1 MRKFIVIVSNYLLK
15 NCDKS
20 GLLCYWIYFSKYK
33 INVCAV
39 INSLNKLVY
48 LQTMVVYIL
57 LLILQVIANFADW
70 SVVEKLLRDL
80 YDFWLSF
87 YKIKEGENDEDINLF
102 Y

>member
-1 MRKFIVIVSNYLLK
+1 
-15 NCDKS
+15 
-20 GLLCYWIYFSKYK
+20 
-33 INVCAV
+33 
-39 INSLNKLVY
+39 
-48 LQTMVVYIL
+48 MVVYIL